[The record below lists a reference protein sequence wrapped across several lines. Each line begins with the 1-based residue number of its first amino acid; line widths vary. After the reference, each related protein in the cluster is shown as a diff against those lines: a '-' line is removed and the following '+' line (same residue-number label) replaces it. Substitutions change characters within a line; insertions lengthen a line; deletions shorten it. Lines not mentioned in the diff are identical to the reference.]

1 MLSLLITR
9 LSNNRIAIALC
20 NVFIMALPIS
30 LLATFCNLL
39 EIFAFRMEWLSFAET
54 IGNVGR
60 LTAHIFPILI
70 NIYMAMY
77 LSDTHRLP
85 KSATIACSLV
95 AFFIVSYQWTFISTV
110 IPLPNSFAV
119 ALLSAFMTSTLI
131 SIINRTKLMHVDLS
145 SSVVDNSLKVLACYI
160 LSLTSIVLVSSF
172 IKVMIMPTFSLYNWF
187 PVLNPLDFT
196 DAMIYEFIRSILWS
210 FGINGHNVLH
220 TYKSELYDI
229 TVANIEAWRNSG
241 DALNIISANF
251 YDFFTG
257 MGGSGNTFSL
267 VVCMLLF
274 AKNRGYKTL
283 AKAVFILALFNINEP
298 LLFGIP
304 IIFNPIMLVPFIL
317 VPQVSLV
324 IAYFSFWIGWV
335 EPINEV
341 NSWLLP
347 PLLSGYLSTGGTA
360 GGVILQIVILVVGV
374 AMYYPF
380 FKIMDTRSEG
390 IDVTR
395 IFNRRFFVN
404 SDMAVKSKLASFIPS
419 MQSNL
424 QAQRNVERLNAEGE
438 MILYYQPQVDVKN
451 GQIVGMEALLR
462 YRTHNGDIL
471 PPTFIQ
477 SFSQL
482 QMMPEL
488 DYWVIEQAIQATSP
502 YSSRP
507 GFLLSINVSSDTI
520 LTKGFV
526 KYLDKLIIGSSL
538 KYEQIEIEIT
548 EELLVSDEV
557 MTAEVINQLRT
568 LGVSV
573 ALDDFGTGFSS
584 LAYLSRYDFDKIKVD
599 RSLIQKL
606 DTARGKELLRI
617 VVELGKVTNAKLVV
631 EGVETHEE
639 LQYISS
645 LGVRY
650 VQGFYYYK
658 AMPLD
663 NIVTL
668 MDAERVVV

>member
-1 MLSLLITR
+1 
-9 LSNNRIAIALC
+9 
-20 NVFIMALPIS
+20 
-30 LLATFCNLL
+30 
-39 EIFAFRMEWLSFAET
+39 
-54 IGNVGR
+54 
-60 LTAHIFPILI
+60 
-70 NIYMAMY
+70 
-77 LSDTHRLP
+77 
-85 KSATIACSLV
+85 
-95 AFFIVSYQWTFISTV
+95 
-110 IPLPNSFAV
+110 
-119 ALLSAFMTSTLI
+119 
-131 SIINRTKLMHVDLS
+131 
-145 SSVVDNSLKVLACYI
+145 
-160 LSLTSIVLVSSF
+160 
-172 IKVMIMPTFSLYNWF
+172 
-187 PVLNPLDFT
+187 
-196 DAMIYEFIRSILWS
+196 
-210 FGINGHNVLH
+210 
-220 TYKSELYDI
+220 
-229 TVANIEAWRNSG
+229 
-241 DALNIISANF
+241 
-251 YDFFTG
+251 
-257 MGGSGNTFSL
+257 
-267 VVCMLLF
+267 
-274 AKNRGYKTL
+274 
-283 AKAVFILALFNINEP
+283 
-298 LLFGIP
+298 
-304 IIFNPIMLVPFIL
+304 
-317 VPQVSLV
+317 
-324 IAYFSFWIGWV
+324 
-335 EPINEV
+335 
-341 NSWLLP
+341 
-347 PLLSGYLSTGGTA
+347 
-360 GGVILQIVILVVGV
+360 
-374 AMYYPF
+374 
-380 FKIMDTRSEG
+380 
-390 IDVTR
+390 
-395 IFNRRFFVN
+395 
-404 SDMAVKSKLASFIPS
+404 

-424 QAQRNVERLNAEGE
+424 QAQRDVERLNAEGE
-438 MILYYQPQVDVKN
+438 MILYYQPQVDVKD

-462 YRTHNGDIL
+462 YRTRNGDIL

-502 YSSRP
+502 YRRRP

-538 KYEQIEIEIT
+538 KHEQIEIEIT

-557 MTAEVINQLRT
+557 MTAGVINQLRT

-599 RSLIQKL
+599 RSLVQKL

-668 MDAERVVV
+668 MDTEIVGV

>member
-1 MLSLLITR
+1 MLSQLITR

-54 IGNVGR
+54 IGSVGR

-172 IKVMIMPTFSLYNWF
+172 IKVMLMPTFSLYNWF

-220 TYKSELYDI
+220 TYKYELYDI

-324 IAYFSFWIGWV
+324 IAYFAFWIGWV

-482 QMMPEL
+482 HMMPEL
-488 DYWVIEQAIQATSP
+488 DYWVISQAIQATSP
-502 YSSRP
+502 YSDCA
-507 GFLLSINVSSDTI
+507 GFKLSINVSSDTI

-526 KYLDKLIIGSSL
+526 KYLDNEIASSAL
-538 KYEQIEIEIT
+538 THKQVEIEIT

-557 MTAEVINQLRT
+557 MTAGVINQIRA
-568 LGVSV
+568 LGISVS
-573 ALDDFGTGFSS
+573 LDDFGTGFSS

-606 DTARGKELLRI
+606 DTPRGKELLRI

-631 EGVETHEE
+631 EGVETKEE
-639 LQYISS
+639 LQYVSS
-645 LGVRY
+645 LGVHY

-658 AMPLD
+658 AMPLED
-663 NIVTL
+663 IVSL
-668 MDAERVVV
+668 MVAERMEV

>member
-172 IKVMIMPTFSLYNWF
+172 IKVMLMPTFSLYNWF

-482 QMMPEL
+482 HMMPEL
-488 DYWVIEQAIQATSP
+488 DYWVISQAIQATSP
-502 YSSRP
+502 YSDCA
-507 GFLLSINVSSDTI
+507 GFKLSINVSSDTI

-526 KYLDKLIIGSSL
+526 KYLDNEIAGSAL
-538 KYEQIEIEIT
+538 THKQVEIEIT

-557 MTAEVINQLRT
+557 MTAGVINQIRA
-568 LGVSV
+568 LGISVS
-573 ALDDFGTGFSS
+573 LDDFGTGFSS

-606 DTARGKELLRI
+606 DTPRGKELLRI

-631 EGVETHEE
+631 EGVETKEE
-639 LQYISS
+639 LQYVSS
-645 LGVRY
+645 LGVHY

-658 AMPLD
+658 AMPLED
-663 NIVTL
+663 IVSL
-668 MDAERVVV
+668 MVAERMEV

>member
-1 MLSLLITR
+1 MLSQLITR

-54 IGNVGR
+54 IGSIGR

-145 SSVVDNSLKVLACYI
+145 SSVVDNSLKVLACYM

-172 IKVMIMPTFSLYNWF
+172 IKVMLMPTLSLYNWF

-304 IIFNPIMLVPFIL
+304 IIFNPIMLIPFIL

-324 IAYFSFWIGWV
+324 IAYFAFWIGWV

-424 QAQRNVERLNAEGE
+424 QAQRDVERLNAEGE
-438 MILYYQPQVDVKN
+438 MILYYQPQVDVKD

-462 YRTHNGDIL
+462 YRTRNGDIL

>member
-1 MLSLLITR
+1 MLSQLITR

-54 IGNVGR
+54 IGSIGR

-172 IKVMIMPTFSLYNWF
+172 IKVMLMPTLSLYNWF

-324 IAYFSFWIGWV
+324 IAYFAFWIGWV

-424 QAQRNVERLNAEGE
+424 QAQRDVERLNAEGE

-462 YRTHNGDIL
+462 YRIQNGDIL

-482 QMMPEL
+482 HMMPEL
-488 DYWVIEQAIQATSP
+488 DYWVISQAIQATSP
-502 YSSRP
+502 YSDFA
-507 GFLLSINVSSDTI
+507 GFKLSINVSSDTI

-526 KYLDKLIIGSSL
+526 KYLDNEIAGSAL
-538 KYEQIEIEIT
+538 THKQVEIEIT

-557 MTAEVINQLRT
+557 MTAGVINQIRA
-568 LGVSV
+568 LGISVS
-573 ALDDFGTGFSS
+573 LDDFGTGFSS

-606 DTARGKELLRI
+606 DTPRGKELLRI
-617 VVELGKVTNAKLVV
+617 VVELGKVTNATLVV
-631 EGVETHEE
+631 EGVETKEE
-639 LQYISS
+639 LQYVSS
-645 LGVRY
+645 LGVHY

-658 AMPLD
+658 AMPLED
-663 NIVTL
+663 IVSL
-668 MDAERVVV
+668 MVAERMEV

>member
-1 MLSLLITR
+1 
-9 LSNNRIAIALC
+9 
-20 NVFIMALPIS
+20 
-30 LLATFCNLL
+30 
-39 EIFAFRMEWLSFAET
+39 
-54 IGNVGR
+54 
-60 LTAHIFPILI
+60 
-70 NIYMAMY
+70 
-77 LSDTHRLP
+77 
-85 KSATIACSLV
+85 
-95 AFFIVSYQWTFISTV
+95 
-110 IPLPNSFAV
+110 
-119 ALLSAFMTSTLI
+119 
-131 SIINRTKLMHVDLS
+131 
-145 SSVVDNSLKVLACYI
+145 
-160 LSLTSIVLVSSF
+160 
-172 IKVMIMPTFSLYNWF
+172 
-187 PVLNPLDFT
+187 
-196 DAMIYEFIRSILWS
+196 
-210 FGINGHNVLH
+210 
-220 TYKSELYDI
+220 
-229 TVANIEAWRNSG
+229 
-241 DALNIISANF
+241 
-251 YDFFTG
+251 
-257 MGGSGNTFSL
+257 
-267 VVCMLLF
+267 
-274 AKNRGYKTL
+274 
-283 AKAVFILALFNINEP
+283 
-298 LLFGIP
+298 
-304 IIFNPIMLVPFIL
+304 MLVPFIL
-317 VPQVSLV
+317 VPQVSLI
-324 IAYFSFWIGWV
+324 IAYLAFWAGWV

-360 GGVILQIVILVVGV
+360 GGVILQVVILVVGV

-380 FKIMDTRSEG
+380 FKVMDTRSEG

-424 QAQRNVERLNAEGE
+424 QAQRDVERLNAEGE
-438 MILYYQPQVDVKN
+438 MILYYQPQVDVKD

-462 YRTHNGDIL
+462 YRTRNGDIL

-502 YSSRP
+502 YRRRP

-538 KYEQIEIEIT
+538 KHEQIEIEIT

-557 MTAEVINQLRT
+557 MTAGVINQLRT

-599 RSLIQKL
+599 RSLVQKL

-668 MDAERVVV
+668 MDTEIVGV

>member
-1 MLSLLITR
+1 
-9 LSNNRIAIALC
+9 
-20 NVFIMALPIS
+20 
-30 LLATFCNLL
+30 
-39 EIFAFRMEWLSFAET
+39 
-54 IGNVGR
+54 
-60 LTAHIFPILI
+60 
-70 NIYMAMY
+70 
-77 LSDTHRLP
+77 
-85 KSATIACSLV
+85 
-95 AFFIVSYQWTFISTV
+95 
-110 IPLPNSFAV
+110 
-119 ALLSAFMTSTLI
+119 
-131 SIINRTKLMHVDLS
+131 
-145 SSVVDNSLKVLACYI
+145 
-160 LSLTSIVLVSSF
+160 
-172 IKVMIMPTFSLYNWF
+172 
-187 PVLNPLDFT
+187 
-196 DAMIYEFIRSILWS
+196 
-210 FGINGHNVLH
+210 
-220 TYKSELYDI
+220 
-229 TVANIEAWRNSG
+229 
-241 DALNIISANF
+241 
-251 YDFFTG
+251 
-257 MGGSGNTFSL
+257 
-267 VVCMLLF
+267 MLLF

-304 IIFNPIMLVPFIL
+304 IIFNPIMLIPFIL

-324 IAYFSFWIGWV
+324 IAYFAFWIGWV

-424 QAQRNVERLNAEGE
+424 QAQRDVERLNAEGE
-438 MILYYQPQVDVKN
+438 MILYYQPQVDVKD

-462 YRTHNGDIL
+462 YRTRNGDIL